1 MLKVFKLLFK
11 LIFILDIIEFELKKS
26 EEDILKILQN
36 FSLSTTHF
44 VVYYPI
50 Y

>member
-26 EEDILKILQN
+26 EEDILQFCSIYI
-36 FSLSTTHF
+36 FSLQ
-44 VVYYPI
+44 
-50 Y
+50 